1 MTVMLIFYSD
11 GSSDSGPSY
20 QLPNKIETKTSDS
33 HAIMV
38 YSPIVSITSKQF
50 VSKKTL
56 VEISKNVKMTL
67 FKVFVEHFKILLA
80 NKIWVQGANHFQKFC
95 YVLSLGC
102 LLSSFVLFDW

>member
-38 YSPIVSITSKQF
+38 YSPIVSIISKQF
-50 VSKKTL
+50 VSKKNL
-56 VEISKNVKMTL
+56 FVEISKNVKMTL
-67 FKVFVEHFKILLA
+67 FEIFVEHFKILLA
-80 NKIWVQGANHFQKFC
+80 NKIWVQGVNHFQKFC
-95 YVLSLGC
+95 YVFSLG
-102 LLSSFVLFDW
+102 

>member
-1 MTVMLIFYSD
+1 MTVMLIFYLD

-38 YSPIVSITSKQF
+38 YSPIVSIISKQF

-56 VEISKNVKMTL
+56 FVEISKNVKMTL
-67 FKVFVEHFKILLA
+67 FKIFVEHFKILLA
-80 NKIWVQGANHFQKFC
+80 NKMWVQGVNHFQKFC
-95 YVLSLGC
+95 YVLSLG
-102 LLSSFVLFDW
+102 

>member
-20 QLPNKIETKTSDS
+20 QLPNKVENKTSDS

-38 YSPIVSITSKQF
+38 YSPIVSIISKQF

-56 VEISKNVKMTL
+56 FVETSKNVKMTL
-67 FKVFVEHFKILLA
+67 FKIFVEHLKILLD
-80 NKIWVQGANHFQKFC
+80 KIWVQGVNHFQKFC
-95 YVLSLGC
+95 YVLSLG
-102 LLSSFVLFDW
+102 

>member
-38 YSPIVSITSKQF
+38 YSPIVSIISKQF

-56 VEISKNVKMTL
+56 FVEISKNVKMTL
-67 FKVFVEHFKILLA
+67 FNIFVEHLKILLA
-80 NKIWVQGANHFQKFC
+80 NKIWVQGVNHFEKFC
-95 YVLSLGC
+95 YFLSLG
-102 LLSSFVLFDW
+102 